1 MCLVYAFVVGFVYL
15 LGFVGKF
22 SSFDMVE
29 IVAVSVCDIL

>member
-1 MCLVYAFVVGFVYL
+1 MCFVYAFVVDFVHL

-22 SSFDMVE
+22 SYFEMVE